1 MNWLAD
7 NNITKYK
14 FGEYNVFYSPIGRC
28 YVVATE
34 EQFSEF
40 INKKSYK
47 EIFAHL
53 VDYVPIDQ
61 QRKVSSGIKG

>member
-34 EQFSEF
+34 EQFYEF
-40 INKKSYK
+40 IN
-47 EIFAHL
+47 
-53 VDYVPIDQ
+53 
-61 QRKVSSGIKG
+61 